1 MSSAGFRSSQWRW
14 GFCTDQHGGIVVQT
28 VCDPLLLLNG
38 LCNNRSHSSPAGLCS
53 HGQLLYL
60 CGQTCC
66 VRVCLHVHVKF
77 VQKRRV
83 FCVCPQRARLSV
95 CGLALH
101 CDHSVTRGASRGW
114 THPLWHRYGSTL
126 GNPFI
131 CCHTRWPP
139 STTHIE
145 KRWGKKTNYRQPSG
159 ANTGMLFY
167 YY

>member
-1 MSSAGFRSSQWRW
+1 MAL
-14 GFCTDQHGGIVVQT
+14 T

-66 VRVCLHVHVKF
+66 VRVCLHMHVKF
-77 VQKRRV
+77 VQRHRV
-83 FCVCPQRARLSV
+83 FCICPQRARLSV
-95 CGLALH
+95 CGLAVH
-101 CDHSVTRGASRGW
+101 CDHSVARGASRGW
-114 THPLWHRYGSTL
+114 THPPWHRYGSML

-145 KRWGKKTNYRQPSG
+145 EMGKKDKLQAAKRCQHRDAFLLLLKRFIDPVYTWY
-159 ANTGMLFY
+159 
-167 YY
+167 